1 MKAAFVYMPGRH
13 ERLADAAAG
22 RAPSE
27 FFYGAIELQRR
38 GIDIDY
44 VEIAPDAGNALL
56 RRAADRA
63 ASVRL
68 TPCRVN
74 GALLGASATL
84 LPRLRDADVVF
95 ATTSGIALS
104 LALWRGFGRLRR
116 PIAAIQCGL
125 VNHRH
130 NALRRAWTGRLL
142 RDMWSVLYG
151 ESELDAMRSTFR
163 IAPER
168 IGVAPFGVDTAFW
181 CPADDGRDGFV
192 LAVGNDGR
200 RDYGCL
206 VAAAQRVR
214 SPIRILTRM
223 ALPDP
228 LPAGVERIAGHWRDG
243 VSDEALRDLYRRASC
258 VVIPLRDALQPSG
271 QSVCLQAM
279 ACGTPVV
286 MSETRGLWDRERLR
300 DGETLALVPPGDSGA
315 LADAV
320 NRVCED
326 AAFSD
331 RLRGAAAAMV
341 REHGG
346 IGAFADGV
354 EKTLERAA
362 RAA

>member
-1 MKAAFVYMPGRH
+1 MKVAFVYMPGRRA
-13 ERLADAAAG
+13 RLADVAAG
-22 RAPSE
+22 RSPSE

-38 GIDIDY
+38 GLDVDY
-44 VEIAPDAGNALL
+44 VEIVPGAGNELL
-56 RRAADRA
+56 QRAADRA
-63 ASVRL
+63 ASARL

-74 GALLGASATL
+74 GTLLGASAAL

-104 LALWRGFGRLRR
+104 LALWRGLGRLRR
-116 PIAAIQCGL
+116 PIAAIHCGL

-130 NALRRAWTGRLL
+130 NMLRRAWTGRLL
-142 RDMWSVLYG
+142 RGMWSVLYG
-151 ESELDAMRSTFR
+151 AGELDAMRSMFR
-163 IAPER
+163 IAPDR
-168 IGVAPFGVDTAFW
+168 IGVAPFGVDTGFW
-181 CPADDGRDGFV
+181 CPGGDSREDFV

-200 RDYGCL
+200 RDYACL
-206 VAAAQRVR
+206 VDAAERVR
-214 SPIRILTRM
+214 APIRILTRM

-279 ACGTPVV
+279 ACGTPVI

-300 DGETLALVPPGDSGA
+300 NGETLVLVPPGDAGA

-320 NRVCED
+320 NGLCGD
-326 AAFSD
+326 AAFAD
-331 RLRGAAAAMV
+331 RLRSAAGAMV

-346 IGAFADGV
+346 IEGFADVVGT
-354 EKTLERAA
+354 TLERAA